1 MAGNTLAKRHSPAQ
15 TCLLRLFGV
24 WRSFFPSSFLFPERG
39 RWEEGTRPAGWLSLA
54 VGAVK
59 TLQHSVET
67 DVEQSDLVLQLFQ
80 LLLHAGA
87 TGAAAPVETHGPGH
101 EVDGHHEAQRQHGI
115 LGLTLVLVQ
124 DVHARHGEQDDPH
137 HPEEAAEHHVQDTE
151 GEAQGQRQEPV
162 GQEDDAHQQE
172 GTCGAVGHRAW
183 IEVLGQVRD
192 CRTEQRDS
200 GRLHGVRGFSASWG
214 WAAQLTGCL
223 CLCYT
228 QGIKVGCLISLY
240 TKSWEKTG

>member
-24 WRSFFPSSFLFPERG
+24 WRSFFSSSFLFPERG

-101 EVDGHHEAQRQHGI
+101 EVDGHHEAQRQHSV

-137 HPEEAAEHHVQDTE
+137 HPEEAAEHHVQDAE

-172 GTCGAVGHRAW
+172 GTCGAVGH
-183 IEVLGQVRD
+183 
-192 CRTEQRDS
+192 
-200 GRLHGVRGFSASWG
+200 
-214 WAAQLTGCL
+214 
-223 CLCYT
+223 
-228 QGIKVGCLISLY
+228 
-240 TKSWEKTG
+240 